1 MGGICWSR
9 EKEPEAN
16 ELPKSKLQSQVE
28 NVDVVKMKLKQARDR
43 IKAFIGKKNAD
54 VDQLDAQIKAK
65 LPAY

>member
-16 ELPKSKLQSQVE
+16 ELPKTKLHSQVE

>member
-16 ELPKSKLQSQVE
+16 ELPKSKLQNQVE

-43 IKAFIGKKNAD
+43 IKIFIAKKNAD
-54 VDQLDAQIKAK
+54 VDQFDAQIKAK